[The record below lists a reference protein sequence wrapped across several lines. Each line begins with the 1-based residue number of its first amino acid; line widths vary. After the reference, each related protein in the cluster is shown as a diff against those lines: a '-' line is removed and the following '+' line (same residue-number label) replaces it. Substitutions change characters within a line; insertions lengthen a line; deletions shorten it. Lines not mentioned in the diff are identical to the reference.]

1 MPGLMSTASKSKK
14 PLAAIVVIIIIVVA
28 GVGVY
33 FMTQQSGAPVSMST
47 TSSAVSQAPSVLT
60 IDDVAWPSGDLNQLN
75 SLLAIPYPDW
85 LTYTVYQSLV
95 TVNGSALYTTGDVQV
110 LPMLA
115 ENWTVS
121 SDGMTYTFNLRQNV
135 TFSNGDPFNAYQVWG
150 QMYGLYYLSGNNAA
164 WLNAYAVFNM
174 STATFGNSTIALMTQ
189 SGLVN
194 PSPALMSIMTNSS
207 WPMYVTGPN
216 QIVFHLKS
224 PFNWFPHT
232 LVAFVGLIFDTQ
244 YLLQNGGFGTPTTFN
259 TYFNLHPIPG
269 TGPYVVAAV
278 SNQAYV
284 KFTKNPTYWGAN
296 LSPADIQANPYL
308 DPGHVQTV
316 IINAKSDDVA
326 RFTDLSTGQAQIAG
340 IQTQNWPNVIAH
352 PDKFGWVTM
361 PDSSMCFVGI
371 AMNTQRY
378 PTNNTDF
385 RQAIEHAVNLT
396 DISQRVFFGQLAPM
410 MGPEYPAQKEF
421 YDLGNLPQYSYNL
434 TLAKQYLAQSGVDV
448 SKNPLDFYVWAG
460 CDYCKSAAQVVQ
472 ADLAQIGITVNVQ
485 VLPSSQWGL
494 PLVAGAGSYSQGSAV
509 AQQVG
514 HMTWFGSA
522 TFAPGAPTPA
532 DAWFLFVN
540 KNTPANNYAI
550 YQHPI
555 VQKCIDSFTST
566 TDVSAIK
573 AACTAAQLQIYNDAP
588 YIWLGAV
595 KLVFGGGSV
604 AYQKNVISG
613 MLLDPVDTGISETAV
628 FNTVTFVGSS

>member
-1 MPGLMSTASKSKK
+1 MSTASKSKK

-33 FMTQQSGAPVSMST
+33 FMTQQSSTPVSTST
-47 TSSAVSQAPSVLT
+47 SAAQAPTTLT
-60 IDDVAWPSGDLNQLN
+60 IDDVAWPSGDLNQLY
-75 SLLAIPYPDW
+75 SIQAIPYPDW

-95 TVNGSALYTTGDVQV
+95 TVNGTSLYSTGDVQV

-121 SDGMTYTFNLRQNV
+121 PDGTVYTFNLRQNV
-135 TFSNGDPFNAYQVWG
+135 AFSNGDPFNAYQVWG
-150 QMYGLYYLSGNNAA
+150 QMYGLYYLSGNSPA
-164 WLNAYAVFNM
+164 WLNGYAVFDM
-174 STATFGNSTIALMTQ
+174 STSTFDNSTIALMTQ
-189 SGLVN
+189 SGLIN
-194 PSPALMSIMTNSS
+194 PSPALMSVMTNSS

-224 PFNWFPHT
+224 PFVWFPHT

-244 YLLQNGGFGTPTTFN
+244 YLLQNGGFGTPASYN
-259 TYFNLHPIPG
+259 TYFNQHPMPG
-269 TGPYVVAAV
+269 TGPYVVNAV
-278 SNQAYV
+278 SEGSYV
-284 KFTKNPTYWGAN
+284 KFAKNPTYWGAN
-296 LSPADIQANPYL
+296 LTASDIQANPYI
-308 DPGHVQTV
+308 DPGHVQNV
-316 IINAKSDDVA
+316 IVNAKSDDVA
-326 RFTDLSTGQAQIAG
+326 RYTDLSTGQAQIAG
-340 IQTQNWPNVIAH
+340 IQTQNWPNVIAN
-352 PDKFGWVTM
+352 PDKYGWVVM

-378 PTNNTDF
+378 PTNIPAF

-434 TLAKQYLAQSGVDV
+434 TLAKQYLAESGVNV
-448 SKNPLDFYVWAG
+448 NSSNATLDFYVWAG
-460 CDYCKSAAQVVQ
+460 CSYCLSAAQVVQ
-472 ADLAQIGITVNVQ
+472 ADLSQIGITVNVD
-485 VLPSSQWGL
+485 VLPSSEWGL
-494 PLVAGAGSYSQGSAV
+494 PLVAGAGSYSAGSAV

-514 HMTWFGSA
+514 HLTWFGSA

-540 KNTPANNYAI
+540 KNTPANDYAI
-550 YQHPI
+550 YTNPV
-555 VQKCIDSFTST
+555 VQKCVDAFTST
-566 TDVSAIK
+566 TNVAAIQQI
-573 AACTAAQLQIYNDAP
+573 CTAAQLQIYNDAP

-604 AYQKNVISG
+604 AYQKSVISG
-613 MLLDPVDTGISETAV
+613 MLLDPVDTGISETAI
-628 FNTVTFVGSS
+628 FNTVTFVGGS